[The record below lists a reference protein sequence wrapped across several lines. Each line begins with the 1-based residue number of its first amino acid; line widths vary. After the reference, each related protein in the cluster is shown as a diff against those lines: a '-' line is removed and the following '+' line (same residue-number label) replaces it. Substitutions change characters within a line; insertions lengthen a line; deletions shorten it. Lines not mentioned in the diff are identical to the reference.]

1 MRRGMLLPAEFQGT
15 GKDLV
20 AFARNVEA
28 HGFDSMWVSEVSGR
42 EVMSTVGWLLA
53 STTSLRLG
61 TAIASVYARDASTAA
76 MATHTLAELS
86 GGRFT
91 LGLGVSIKWLVELR
105 GQKWETPLDKATG
118 YLDAMGRMVV
128 KSPAPAEPAKVMF
141 AAHGP
146 KLVQT
151 VRDRVDGIITIN
163 VPPAHT
169 AEIRSLLRPDQEL
182 MVIKTIIPDT
192 NPVTA
197 RALAREA
204 LAVYLEAKQYW
215 NLWPKYGFDET
226 TDHIPGGSDR
236 LIDMLAAWGDTETI
250 ERSIQEYEDAGATEV
265 VLRLPVDSA
274 KVDWSTIAPFAKRH

>member
-1 MRRGMLLPAEFQGT
+1 MRRGILLPAEFQGA
-15 GKDLV
+15 GSDLV
-20 AFARNVEA
+20 GFARGAEA
-28 HGFDSMWVSEVSGR
+28 HGFDAMWVSEVSGR

-53 STTSLRLG
+53 STTTLRLG

-76 MATHTLAELS
+76 MATQTLAEMS

-105 GQKWETPLDKATG
+105 GQKWETPLAKATS
-118 YLDAMGRMVV
+118 YLDAMSRMVV
-128 KSPAPAEPAKVMF
+128 QSPPPVEPAKVMF

-146 KLVQT
+146 KLVER

-169 AEIRSLLRPDQEL
+169 AEIRSLLRDDQEL
-182 MVIKTIIPDT
+182 MVIKTIVPDT
-192 NPVTA
+192 DPISA

-204 LAVYLEAKQYW
+204 IGVYLKAPQYW
-215 NLWPKYGFDET
+215 ALWPKYGFDES
-226 TDHIPGGSDR
+226 DNIPGGTDR
-236 LIDMLAAWGDTETI
+236 LIDMLVAWGDTAAI
-250 ERSIQEYEDAGATEV
+250 EASIKEYEDAGATEV

-274 KVDWSTIAPFAKRH
+274 KVDWSTVAPFAAKP